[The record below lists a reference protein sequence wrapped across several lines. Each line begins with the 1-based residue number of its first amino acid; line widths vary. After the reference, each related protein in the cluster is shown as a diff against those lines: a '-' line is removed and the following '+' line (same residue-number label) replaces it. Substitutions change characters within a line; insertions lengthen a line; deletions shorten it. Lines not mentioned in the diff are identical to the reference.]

1 MICTLYFHVRES
13 KVNKDTF
20 NKTDDRINDE
30 LDTSGKLNEKP
41 VISDSVKIKSPR
53 SNRVKFVKSGIDS
66 PTCQSLP
73 EPRHQSCGAISNER
87 SNVHNDCHIEED
99 AKSII
104 DEDCQVAPEKSM
116 NQEEISREYNHTL
129 C

>member
-1 MICTLYFHVRES
+1 M
-13 KVNKDTF
+13 NKDTF

-30 LDTSGKLNEKP
+30 LGTSGKLNEKP
-41 VISDSVKIKSPR
+41 VISDSVKMKRPR
-53 SNRVKFVKSGIDS
+53 SNRVKFVRSGIDP
-66 PTCQSLP
+66 PTFQSLP
-73 EPRHQSCGAISNER
+73 EPRHQSCGAISIER
-87 SNVHNDCHIEED
+87 SNVYNDCHIEED

-116 NQEEISREYNHTL
+116 NQEEISREHNHTL